1 MKTDPRYLLVNL
13 YPTISSMVIKTPV
26 RTNLSW
32 EVYSWI
38 LLQLDA
44 PGSWCSNKADILIE
58 IMHLYNT
65 EGLTCYW
72 RIRGNE

>member
-1 MKTDPRYLLVNL
+1 VKTDPRYLLVNL

-44 PGSWCSNKADILIE
+44 PGS
-58 IMHLYNT
+58 
-65 EGLTCYW
+65 
-72 RIRGNE
+72 